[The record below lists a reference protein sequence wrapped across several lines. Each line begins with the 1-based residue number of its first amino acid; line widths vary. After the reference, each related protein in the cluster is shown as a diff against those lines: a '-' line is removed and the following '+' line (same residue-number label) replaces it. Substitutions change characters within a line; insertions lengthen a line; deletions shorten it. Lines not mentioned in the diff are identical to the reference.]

1 MKPKVYFKVVILC
14 YCLFEMPTSINGK
27 NNKDLNR
34 AKVPFET
41 PSKPN
46 PDKSPAKSKPDESL
60 AKPKPEKS
68 SSKSEQD
75 ESPAKPKPETS
86 SSKSKPDESPAK
98 PKPETSSSKSKPDE
112 SPAKPEASSSKSKPA
127 AYDQSASKGDEDA
140 GDGTRYYYFIVDIHR
155 TQ

>member
-41 PSKPN
+41 PSKP
-46 PDKSPAKSKPDESL
+46 
-60 AKPKPEKS
+60 
-68 SSKSEQD
+68 
-75 ESPAKPKPETS
+75 
-86 SSKSKPDESPAK
+86 
-98 PKPETSSSKSKPDE
+98 KPETSSSKSKPDE
-112 SPAKPEASSSKSKPA
+112 SPAKPETSSSKSKPA
-127 AYDQSASKGDEDA
+127 ASDQSASKGDEDA
-140 GDGTRYYYFIVDIHR
+140 GDGTRYFYFFDGMHR

>member
-14 YCLFEMPTSINGK
+14 YCLFEMPTSISGK

-46 PDKSPAKSKPDESL
+46 PDKS
-60 AKPKPEKS
+60 
-68 SSKSEQD
+68 
-75 ESPAKPKPETS
+75 

-98 PKPETSSSKSKPDE
+98 PKPETSFSMEELDSREETHDSIMAKHE
-112 SPAKPEASSSKSKPA
+112 SVKASS
-127 AYDQSASKGDEDA
+127 
-140 GDGTRYYYFIVDIHR
+140 
-155 TQ
+155 